1 MFWFEEHHH
10 AVVAAARREVKPHH
24 ISVLGPE
31 LGGELVQSLRVLRE
45 GKQVAQECLYHREK
59 RMSIDLV
66 HDGVEKDLIRVML
79 KCCYR

>member
-45 GKQVAQECLYHREK
+45 GKQVAQEWPGWRGRNLLEIFHGLSC
-59 RMSIDLV
+59 
-66 HDGVEKDLIRVML
+66 GGQTWF
-79 KCCYR
+79 